1 MLDYVFDAEL
11 SISIHA
17 PCTGSDGGGRIPSL
31 YAQSFQSTLPA
42 RGATALNGAPVD
54 FAAISIHAPCTGS
67 DRGGQPHGANAPIS
81 IHAPCTGS
89 DSSRS
94 ASTGL
99 T

>member
-1 MLDYVFDAEL
+1 MRDGSRFGKLFQSTLPARGATPDIIFAGAYNV
-11 SISIHA
+11 ISIHA

-67 DRGGQPHGANAPIS
+67 DTCA
-81 IHAPCTGS
+81 
-89 DSSRS
+89 DVD
-94 ASTGL
+94 
-99 T
+99 